1 MGIEIMNGKFFKD
14 GKEIKPTFGDT
25 EQIRVLKEAERKA
38 NEKRVNAKLFS
49 EEITTFYA
57 IVQFT
62 CPSCK
67 HENSFDFF
75 EDEPQ
80 QWNIDKNDVNELECS
95 CKKCDLDF
103 TINADKT
110 DKKSMKI
117 YLTYDPP
124 IEN

>member
-1 MGIEIMNGKFFKD
+1 MSIEIINGKFLKD

-38 NEKRVNAKLFS
+38 NERKVHAKLI
-49 EEITTFYA
+49 EKEVTTYYA
-57 IVQFT
+57 CIEFV
-62 CPSCK
+62 CPICK
-67 HENSFDFF
+67 EKNSVDLF

-80 QWNIDKNDVNELECS
+80 EWNIDKNDVDGLYRS
-95 CKKCDLDF
+95 CKKCDLHF

-117 YLTYDPP
+117 YLTYDPS